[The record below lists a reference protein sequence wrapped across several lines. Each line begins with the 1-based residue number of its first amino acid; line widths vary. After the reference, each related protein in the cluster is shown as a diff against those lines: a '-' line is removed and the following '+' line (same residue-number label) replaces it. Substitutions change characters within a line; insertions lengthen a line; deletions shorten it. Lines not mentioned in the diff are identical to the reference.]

1 MNGNLSGGYCGLLY
15 ICAKERIS
23 RCLCHVSSCF
33 SLSFSI
39 IGDAFSWSVNDG
51 VSNSQLDSTKRILGH
66 AKQLLSDEMY
76 HSGINMLQDALALY
90 DGIIPGSDTN
100 NTVIAT
106 IHYWMGYGFYH
117 MSQYEESLSNFYQI
131 LKLENV
137 SPFLKVNALN
147 GVANVYTARNN
158 PLEARKAL
166 MEVLEVNE
174 RLNDSMVMLT
184 VYNNLANTYSA
195 LHSYDTALSYLE
207 KAYEMSFF

>member
-1 MNGNLSGGYCGLLY
+1 
-15 ICAKERIS
+15 
-23 RCLCHVSSCF
+23 
-33 SLSFSI
+33 
-39 IGDAFSWSVNDG
+39 
-51 VSNSQLDSTKRILGH
+51 
-66 AKQLLSDEMY
+66 
-76 HSGINMLQDALALY
+76 
-90 DGIIPGSDTN
+90 
-100 NTVIAT
+100 
-106 IHYWMGYGFYH
+106 MGYGFYH